1 MFIARSLTFEFFSSL
16 ILSPPYFWG
25 NRNLKE
31 GCNSVPFGPKAT
43 GNHRIGANWV
53 KRHLVNLK
61 FAKKVL
67 SGPPYC
73 TGRAHRSY
81 QFILIV
87 LDLLGAAEAPPAGL
101 SSTLGP
107 FEWSS
112 AWTSFLFFL
121 INPALLKKST
131 KHYIFKQI
139 NKPRKPLVV
148 NFFETFWK
156 YKSSSP
162 LIKII

>member
-61 FAKKVL
+61 FAKEVL

-112 AWTSFLFFL
+112 AW
-121 INPALLKKST
+121 KST